1 MSKTVSSTNVV
12 RPGDCAGRA
21 ECCELSSRM
30 AAVLLF
36 AGSVDRSAL
45 RTATGRLPVE
55 LPVSADRNAL
65 SLWRGQ
71 VTDFAAFL
79 QRPELAVR
87 AFVDQDA
94 PPSLEV
100 AAEGEHRVVIE
111 RDPQPYRGTAGLLR
125 DAVADYQA
133 DEYVL
138 MINAA
143 QIPLAPLSQV
153 FQRLCQTRADVAVA
167 SNRDGTPSG
176 HMLVRCGVMAEVAAS
191 GFVDM
196 KEQVLE
202 QLAKHFAVGVADF
215 EQPGGLPIRS
225 RARYLAA
232 LRAWYRVQGGRQ
244 PVQGPF
250 EEDWHAEFGFAEP
263 GARVDS
269 SAVLHDSVVLDGGTV
284 EPDAVVI
291 RSVVC
296 RGAVIRRKQ
305 TVTGQ
310 LLADP
315 ARAKEASE
323 SA

>member
-1 MSKTVSSTNVV
+1 M
-12 RPGDCAGRA
+12 
-21 ECCELSSRM
+21 
-30 AAVLLF
+30 
-36 AGSVDRSAL
+36 
-45 RTATGRLPVE
+45 
-55 LPVSADRNAL
+55 
-65 SLWRGQ
+65 
-71 VTDFAAFL
+71 
-79 QRPELAVR
+79 
-87 AFVDQDA
+87 
-94 PPSLEV
+94 
-100 AAEGEHRVVIE
+100 VIE

-133 DEYVL
+133 DDYVL

-176 HMLVRCGVMAEVAAS
+176 HMLVRCGVMEKVAAS

-202 QLAKHFAVGVADF
+202 QLAKTFAIGVADF
-215 EQPGGLPIRS
+215 DQPPGLPIRS

-232 LRAWYRVQGGRQ
+232 LRAWYRVENGRQ

-263 GARVDS
+263 GAQVDD
-269 SAVLHDSVVLDGGTV
+269 SAVLHDSVVLEGGSV
-284 EPDAVVI
+284 EAGAVVI

-305 TVTGQ
+305 TVTEQ